1 MQVRT
6 LIYCHPCS
14 SEVQQG
20 ANPYALI
27 LTTTN
32 GQIENKRILKTNRF
46 DFERSMESPG
56 WGVKL
61 HEEVNSEVDEYALAP
76 LSIVPAAPFTLV
88 ASGMP
93 CRRLAGLLRAKGG
106 FWLATRLDRMG
117 IWSQSGPIVRLNG
130 GNFWWAGLLRSD
142 FLDEA
147 SDSDSPNFSVMSTV

>member
-27 LTTTN
+27 PTTTN

-61 HEEVNSEVDEYALAP
+61 CEEVNSEVDEYGIGSFVYRARR
-76 LSIVPAAPFTLV
+76 PFHPRRFWDAMQAIGRSV
-88 ASGMP
+88 ASQRGF
-93 CRRLAGLLRAKGG
+93 LA
-106 FWLATRLDRMG
+106 
-117 IWSQSGPIVRLNG
+117 SYPS
-130 GNFWWAGLLRSD
+130 RSD
-142 FLDEA
+142 GNLEPVRT
-147 SDSDSPNFSVMSTV
+147 DSQIERRQLLVGRTSPKRFPG